1 MKNKFACF
9 YDVQNDDD
17 LKGIWESNNT
27 LFVFDTNV
35 LLSLYSFETDSR
47 NDFFMV
53 LSKIEPRIWIPFHV
67 CLEFQL
73 RRIEVIKNRRDSFE
87 KLKKEM
93 DKLKDVISFDKK
105 FFSALQSEFSLQKKY
120 PDAHK
125 ELEKVQSILSNKF
138 SELENEIKSHIT
150 NLKNTV
156 EEIDK
161 EKLFINS
168 EDFIRSEIDNHFKD
182 ERIGDNFFKKQ
193 EDIDIFNDKGNERY
207 NNYVPPGYKDAE
219 TKGDSELHFDGLRYK
234 RKFGD
239 LIIFKQMIKHAKEK
253 NIKNVVFISED
264 VKEDWRQIENSNGKK
279 ILGARVELK
288 REMYNKAG
296 VSNFIIYNIEDFMKL
311 TNKHLKV
318 DIKDDTIINIK
329 KSLAKAADDSK
340 YNQKELATKTRL
352 DSKKIQEFLKIAAK
366 ELNLKNVYNDIETKK
381 NDKDDN
387 LFECE
392 KLLNKEWSNVEFNNE
407 CNKKSLWENYKYL
420 LDKNTFLSYF
430 DFSKESLDSAE
441 NVGMEAVYLI
451 NYLNGVLAVA
461 KSDEMKIKINGY
473 KDRLTKTLNR
483 YNEDPNIHNITELKL
498 ECGKIRTFI
507 KNN

>member
-207 NNYVPPGYKDAE
+207 NNYIPPGYKDAE

-253 NIKNVVFISED
+253 NIKNIVFISED

-288 REMYNKAG
+288 REMYSEAD

-311 TNKHLKV
+311 TNKYLKV
-318 DIKDDTIINIK
+318 DIKSDTIINIK

-340 YNQKELATKTRL
+340 CNQEKLTTRTRI
-352 DSKKIQEFLKIAAK
+352 DSKKIQRFLEIAER
-366 ELNLKNVYNDIETKK
+366 ELNLNKTHKETEIKENCKNN
-381 NDKDDN
+381 N
-387 LFECE
+387 LFEHNKYSNKDWWNVMFDNEFNKC
-392 KLLNKEWSNVEFNNE
+392 LLN
-407 CNKKSLWENYKYL
+407 ENH
-420 LDKNTFLSYF
+420 KNTLSSHF

-441 NVGMEAVYLI
+441 NVGKEAMRLI
-451 NYLNGVLAVA
+451 NYLNGFLFVA
-461 KSDEMKIKINGY
+461 KSDEMKIKISGY
-473 KDRLTKTLNR
+473 KDRLTKILNR

-498 ECGKIRTFI
+498 ECDEIRTFI
-507 KNN
+507 ENN